1 MQKASYGGGGKFKLT
16 TAFFSCTPSYHF
28 LLLFSFPSYVFLY
41 GHDASGGRDDDDD
54 DEDDQEGESG
64 EDSSSDNDSLLSDLD
79 GREGMSDD
87 DDGDGG
93 DGAGATPTGKKKP
106 AAGVDSS
113 KRKTMFAEM
122 KRESMA
128 GSLQPSAKKG
138 GVRRQRRDSTGDS
151 DEEDLEQMQVPIEEE
166 EEEEEDSGDD
176 DQEGAR
182 GARSKSKSR
191 SAKNKNNAG
200 SSRRRGRAKANT
212 SDDGHGSSDDEEDV
226 SDLSSSVA
234 SDDND
239 QDEDEDE
246 GGGNSSGD
254 EEEEEEEDGEAQ
266 PRFLIYFWAG
276 TRAKKSDWV
285 LWKLELAKSMLPEWQ
300 KVINAEI
307 PQVQVAQGQE
317 PLHFRRLFGQGRDH
331 GRLIVH
337 DRVWRKRDN
346 PEKRVSLFKVQRVP
360 EGEFQTFQA
369 RDRYTTRWRREGE
382 RGREFSQVGG
392 REVQCV
398 IGACC
403 GRFAAV
409 CRWLV
414 RDGCRAWLDLTR

>member
-16 TAFFSCTPSYHF
+16 TAFFSCTPSYPF

-41 GHDASGGRDDDDD
+41 GHDASGGRDDDDHD
-54 DEDDQEGESG
+54 HEDDQEGESG

-239 QDEDEDE
+239 QDDDEDE

-254 EEEEEEEDGEAQ
+254 EEEEEGDGEAQ